1 MGLIFT
7 IYGFGEVGSLLAAL
21 LNSNFTSCTFN
32 LIDTA
37 AKKNGKVLDFE
48 HAATC
53 RENIVLYNSKNTIPD
68 SDFIIYAAGHS
79 NLHGESR
86 NSVASKNKKLVY
98 DSFSEISFQKKTK
111 IIVVTNPV
119 EPVSYWLNDAVKGK
133 VTVIG
138 SGTSLD
144 TFRFKFILSQHYSC
158 KASAIE
164 TSVVGEH
171 GQHMVPIFSKTF
183 VDGINLTE
191 ISSPEVRK
199 ELIEELIQSA
209 FKIRETEA
217 VTKYGIAQTC
227 LELIH
232 GFSNKEEII
241 LPLSI
246 ALPSSLQ
253 KEFSCTI
260 PVFVSLPCSISSMG
274 IHVSELHFSKD
285 EKIAFQNAVNAIEK
299 IIVETI

>member
-7 IYGFGEVGSLLAAL
+7 IYGFGEVGSLTAAL
-21 LNSNFTSCTFN
+21 INSNFSNCTFN
-32 LIDTA
+32 LMDVYS
-37 AKKNGKVLDFE
+37 KKSGKILDFE

-53 RENIVLYNSKNTIPD
+53 KENTVLYNSKNTIPV

-79 NLHGESR
+79 NVHGESR

-98 DSFSEISFQKKTK
+98 DLFSEISFQKKTK

-119 EPVSYWLNDAVKGK
+119 EPVSYWINDAVKGK
-133 VTVIG
+133 VVVIG
-138 SGTSLD
+138 TGTTLD

-158 KASAIE
+158 KVSAIE

-183 VDGINLTE
+183 LDGINLLE
-191 ISSPEVRK
+191 ISSPETRK
-199 ELIEELIQSA
+199 ELTEELIQSA
-209 FKIRETEA
+209 FKIRETEG

-232 GFSNKEEII
+232 GLSIKEEII
-241 LPLSI
+241 LPVSI
-246 ALPSSLQ
+246 ALPASLQ
-253 KEFSCTI
+253 KDFSCTI
-260 PVFVSLPCSISSMG
+260 PIFVSLPCSISSVG
-274 IHVSELHFSKD
+274 IRVSDIHFSKE
-285 EKIAFQNAVNAIEK
+285 EKVAFQNAVKAIEK

>member
-7 IYGFGEVGSLLAAL
+7 IYGFGEVGSLTAAL
-21 LNSNFTSCTFN
+21 INSAFNSCTFN

-37 AKKNGKVLDFE
+37 SKKSGKILDFE

-53 RENIVLYNSKNTIPD
+53 RENIVLYNSKNTVPD

-79 NLHGESR
+79 NVHGESR
-86 NSVASKNKKLVY
+86 NSVAAKNKKLVY
-98 DSFSEISFQKKTK
+98 DLFSEISFKKQTK
-111 IIVVTNPV
+111 IVVVTNPV
-119 EPVSYWLNDAVKGK
+119 EPVSFWLNDAVKGK

-138 SGTSLD
+138 TGTSLD

-158 KASAIE
+158 EVAAIA

-171 GQHMVPIFSKTF
+171 GQHMAPIFSKTF
-183 VDGINLTE
+183 VDGINLPE
-191 ISSPEVRK
+191 ISSPETRK
-199 ELIEELIQSA
+199 ELSEELIQSA

-227 LELIH
+227 LEIIH

-241 LPLSI
+241 LPVSI

-253 KEFSCTI
+253 LEFLCTI
-260 PVFVSLPCSISSMG
+260 PIFISLPCSISSAG
-274 IHVSELHFSKD
+274 IQVSTIHFSKD
-285 EKIAFQNAVNAIEK
+285 EKVAFQNAVNAIQK
-299 IIVETI
+299 IIIETT